1 MSHVIHAD
9 TMNLV
14 RYREAAEW
22 LLRLNEGDASEAEID
37 QWLRWCQTDG
47 ENLVAF
53 EKLQQD
59 WQDTAGFKS
68 APELLPVPRVGPAQR
83 RRPGW
88 SFGALRSSRAFPW
101 AAAACLVLAIS
112 LGYQLF
118 HRSTIREVLV
128 AAKQEPTT
136 LPDGSSLLLS
146 AKAVAEVD
154 FSGVIRDIVLRPDG
168 EVFIKVHHDTAR
180 PFNVRAGDLTVTAV
194 GTAFDVRRE
203 ADRVT
208 VTVEEGT
215 IVAAAVGGVRGPTQ
229 WRVGAG
235 YQVTYSAGL
244 GSALVSR
251 VDTQSALRWRDGE
264 LAYDNAPLEE
274 VIADINRYST
284 VSVTVRD
291 PKLLRLHF
299 TGTVFVGSIND
310 WVNALEAKY
319 PLKASFSRAGDIAID
334 SPVAVG
340 AAP

>member
-1 MSHVIHAD
+1 MSRMIHAD
-9 TMNLV
+9 TMKLI

-22 LLRLNEGDASEAEID
+22 LLRLNEGDASEPEID
-37 QWLRWCQTDG
+37 QWLRWCQADA
-47 ENLVAF
+47 ENLAAF

-68 APELLPVPRVGPAQR
+68 APELLPVSQVDLAHR
-83 RRPGW
+83 RRSGL

-101 AAAACLVLAIS
+101 AAAACLVVAVS
-112 LGYQLF
+112 LGYQFF
-118 HRSTIREVLV
+118 HGSPVHEVLV

-154 FSGVIRDIVLRPDG
+154 FSGVVRDVVLRPDG
-168 EVFIKVHHDTAR
+168 EAFIKVHHDTAR
-180 PFNVRAGDLTVTAV
+180 PFTVRAGELTVTAV

-215 IVAAAVGGVRGPTQ
+215 IVAAAVGIKGPTQ

-235 YQVTYSAGL
+235 YQVTYSEDLRA
-244 GSALVSR
+244 AVVSR
-251 VDTQSALRWRDGE
+251 VDTQSVLRWRDGE
-264 LAYDNAPLEE
+264 LAYDNAPLEA

-284 VSVTVRD
+284 VNVTVRD

-299 TGTVFVGSIND
+299 TGTVFVGSIKD

-319 PLKASFSRAGDIAID
+319 PLKASLSRNGDIAID
-334 SPVAVG
+334 RPIAVG

>member
-1 MSHVIHAD
+1 V
-9 TMNLV
+9 
-14 RYREAAEW
+14 
-22 LLRLNEGDASEAEID
+22 
-37 QWLRWCQTDG
+37 
-47 ENLVAF
+47 VA
-53 EKLQQD
+53 
-59 WQDTAGFKS
+59 
-68 APELLPVPRVGPAQR
+68 V
-83 RRPGW
+83 
-88 SFGALRSSRAFPW
+88 
-101 AAAACLVLAIS
+101 S
-112 LGYQLF
+112 LGYQFF
-118 HRSTIREVLV
+118 HGSPVHEVLV

-154 FSGVIRDIVLRPDG
+154 FSGVIRDVVLRPDG
-168 EVFIKVHHDTAR
+168 EAFFKVHHDTAR

-215 IVAAAVGGVRGPTQ
+215 IVAAAVGIRGPTQ

-235 YQVTYSAGL
+235 YQVTYSEDL
-244 GSALVSR
+244 RSAVVSR
-251 VDTQSALRWRDGE
+251 VDTQSVLRWRDGE
-264 LAYDNAPLEE
+264 LAYDNAPLEA

-284 VSVTVRD
+284 VNVTVRD

-319 PLKASFSRAGDIAID
+319 PLKASVSRDGDIAID
-334 SPVAVG
+334 SPIPIAA

>member
-1 MSHVIHAD
+1 MSCVTPAD
-9 TMNLV
+9 TMNLI

-37 QWLRWCQTDG
+37 QWLRWCQADAG
-47 ENLVAF
+47 NLVAF
-53 EKLQQD
+53 EKLQED

-68 APELLPVPRVGPAQR
+68 APELLPVSQVDPAHR
-83 RRPGW
+83 RRRAW
-88 SFGALRSSRAFPW
+88 SFGALRSSRPFAW
-101 AAAACLVLAIS
+101 AAAACLVVALS
-112 LGYQLF
+112 LGYQFF
-118 HRSTIREVLV
+118 HRSPVHEVLL
-128 AAKQEPTT
+128 AARQEPAT

-154 FSGVIRDIVLRPDG
+154 FSGVIRDVVLRPNG
-168 EVFIKVHHDTAR
+168 EAFIKVHHDTSR
-180 PFNVRAGDLTVTAV
+180 PFTVRAGDLTVTAV

-215 IVAAAVGGVRGPTQ
+215 IVAAALGIRGPTQ

-235 YQVTYSAGL
+235 YQVTYSEDL
-244 GSALVSR
+244 RSAVVSR
-251 VDTQSALRWRDGE
+251 VDTQNVLRWRDGE
-264 LAYDNAPLEE
+264 LAYDNAPLEA

-284 VSVTVRD
+284 VNVTVRD

-319 PLKASFSRAGDIAID
+319 PLKASLSRNGDIAID
-334 SPVAVG
+334 SPIAVG

>member
-1 MSHVIHAD
+1 MSHAIQTDA
-9 TMNLV
+9 MNLR

-22 LLRLNEGDASEAEID
+22 LLRLNEVDASDPELE
-37 QWLRWCQTDG
+37 QWLRWCQADA

-68 APELLPVPRVGPAQR
+68 ARELLPVPRVDSAR
-83 RRPGW
+83 RRPRF

-101 AAAACLVLAIS
+101 AAAACLMVAAA
-112 LGYQLF
+112 LGYEMFQGSPV
-118 HRSTIREVLV
+118 HEVLV
-128 AAKQEPTT
+128 ATQHEPTT

-146 AKAVAEVD
+146 AKAVADVD
-154 FSGVIRDIVLRPDG
+154 FSGIVRDVVLRPEG
-168 EVFIKVHHDTAR
+168 EAFIRVHHDKTR
-180 PFNVRAGDLTVTAV
+180 PFTVRAGGLTVTAV

-203 ADRVT
+203 ANRAT

-215 IVAAAVGGVRGPTQ
+215 IVAAAVGVAGPMQ

-235 YQVTYSAGL
+235 YQVTYSEDLRTAV
-244 GSALVSR
+244 VSR
-251 VDTQSALRWRDGE
+251 VDTTSALRWRDGE
-264 LAYDNAPLEE
+264 LAYDDAPLAS

-284 VSVTVRD
+284 VNVTVRD

-319 PLKASFSRAGDIAID
+319 PLKASLSRNGDIAID
-334 SPVAVG
+334 SPIAVG

>member
-1 MSHVIHAD
+1 MSHVSHAD
-9 TMNLV
+9 TMNLT

-22 LLRLNEGDASEAEID
+22 LLRLNEVDASEAEID
-37 QWLRWCQTDG
+37 QWLRWCQADS

-59 WQDTAGFKS
+59 WGDTAGFKS
-68 APELLPVPRVGPAQR
+68 ALELLPVSRVDPAHRRHPRL
-83 RRPGW
+83 
-88 SFGALRSSRAFPW
+88 SFGGQHASRSLPW
-101 AAAACLVLAIS
+101 AAAACLMVAIL
-112 LGYQLF
+112 LGYQFF
-118 HRSTIREVLV
+118 HRSPVHEVLV
-128 AAKQEPTT
+128 ASTQEPAT

-154 FSGVIRDIVLRPDG
+154 FSGVIRDVLLRPDG
-168 EVFIKVHHDTAR
+168 EAFIKVHHDTAR

-215 IVAAAVGGVRGPTQ
+215 IVAAAMGTKGPAR

-235 YQVTYSAGL
+235 YQVTYSEDLRTAV
-244 GSALVSR
+244 VSR

-264 LAYDNAPLEE
+264 LAYDDASLET
-274 VIADINRYST
+274 VISDINRYST
-284 VSVTVRD
+284 VNVTVRD

-310 WVNALEAKY
+310 WVSALEAKY
-319 PLKASFSRAGDIAID
+319 PLKASLSRNGDIAID
-334 SPVAVG
+334 SRIAIG
-340 AAP
+340 TAP